1 MALKMQKKLKNC
13 AQCGKVFSS
22 IRGENLCRDCT
33 IKQEEK
39 EREVLDFVR
48 ENQGCSISEVVEA
61 MGVTEKFIKN
71 MINKGMFANVQ
82 RTDFFYP
89 CAACGKP
96 IKNGTY
102 CSDCLSRLRN
112 ETKKMADQMAVR
124 MGLQQN
130 NEKPAKKLSE
140 LSTLEKLDL
149 QAKKELEIENQKR
162 SRRSMYE
169 AIVSKRDGRIVGKP
183 HHKPTE

>member
-1 MALKMQKKLKNC
+1 MQQKLKNC
-13 AQCGKVFSS
+13 TQCGKIFSS
-22 IRGENLCRDCT
+22 TRGETLCRDCT

-48 ENQGCSISEVVEA
+48 EHQGCSIAEVVEA
-61 MGVTEKFIKN
+61 MGVTDKFVKN
-71 MINKGMFANVQ
+71 MINKGMFANVE

-102 CSDCLSRLRN
+102 CSDCLSRLRS

-124 MGLQQN
+124 MGIQQ
-130 NEKPAKKLSE
+130 KPGEPKKKLSE
-140 LSTLEKLDL
+140 LSTIERLDL
-149 QAKKELEIENQKR
+149 QAQRELEIENQKK

-169 AIVSKRDGRIVGKP
+169 AIVSKRDNRVVGKP
-183 HHKPTE
+183 PRKYK

>member
-1 MALKMQKKLKNC
+1 MAFNMQKKLKNC

-39 EREVLDFVR
+39 EREVLDYVR
-48 ENQGCSISEVVEA
+48 DNQGCAISEVVEA

-71 MINKGMFANVQ
+71 MINKGLFANIQ

-124 MGLQQN
+124 MGIK
-130 NEKPAKKLSE
+130 EKPGEPAKKMSE
-140 LSTLEKLDL
+140 LSTIERLEL
-149 QAKKELEIENQKR
+149 QAKKELEIENSKKA
-162 SRRSMYE
+162 RRSMYE

-183 HHKPTE
+183 PRTQK